1 MYLKFL
7 DKDQREVQL
16 TYKANT
22 DNPTGNHVLAIPVYQ
37 GKLLFTRH
45 KNRGIEFPGGKR
57 EHGESS
63 IDAIQREL
71 YEETGAYV
79 EEMQYIAQ
87 YTVKTNDATRFVKD
101 VYFIQVSSLANRTD
115 YLETD
120 GPCLLLLLKTYHIV
134 NVVLLQDDAI
144 LHCFEKGDFTW
155 TLLK

>member
-57 EHGESS
+57 NMENQALMLSS
-63 IDAIQREL
+63 VN
-71 YEETGAYV
+71 YMKKPV
-79 EEMQYIAQ
+79 
-87 YTVKTNDATRFVKD
+87 
-101 VYFIQVSSLANRTD
+101 
-115 YLETD
+115 
-120 GPCLLLLLKTYHIV
+120 HI
-134 NVVLLQDDAI
+134 
-144 LHCFEKGDFTW
+144 
-155 TLLK
+155 

>member
-1 MYLKFL
+1 M
-7 DKDQREVQL
+7 QL

-71 YEETGAYV
+71 YEETGAYRRN
-79 EEMQYIAQ
+79 A
-87 YTVKTNDATRFVKD
+87 
-101 VYFIQVSSLANRTD
+101 VYCSIYCEN
-115 YLETD
+115 
-120 GPCLLLLLKTYHIV
+120 
-134 NVVLLQDDAI
+134 
-144 LHCFEKGDFTW
+144 
-155 TLLK
+155 

>member
-71 YEETGAYV
+71 YEETGAYI
-79 EEMQYIAQ
+79 EEIQYIAQ
-87 YTVKTNDATRFVKD
+87 YTVKTNDASRFVKD

-120 GPCLLLLLKTYHIV
+120 GPCLFTSIEDIPYSERSF
-134 NVVLLQDDAI
+134 LLQDDAI
-144 LHCFEKGDFTW
+144 LHCFERVISLG
-155 TLLK
+155 LY